1 MTVHTAM
8 ANAVPSF
15 LDDHVAAGGG
25 ARPAV
30 VTAEA
35 TTSYADLLALTCRTG
50 NALRSLG
57 LASGQRV
64 ALLLPDSLAWAAVF
78 FGALRI
84 GVVAVPLNTR
94 LAAADWA
101 AMLADSGARVLVTDA
116 TRLRDLAPK
125 LGELP
130 HLAHVI
136 VAGGGDATSLETLQT
151 RASDTLAV
159 EPVSGE
165 AGAFWLYTSGTTGGP
180 KAAIH
185 AHRDLLACRHYAID
199 VLGVTQADRTLA
211 TSKLFFAYALGNALL
226 IPLFA
231 GACTYL
237 EQHWAE
243 PDAVARAVTAFRP
256 TLFFSV
262 PTFYARML
270 RAALPPDT
278 FRSVRACVSA
288 GERLPAEVYESW
300 RARFGVEILDGL
312 GATETIFMVL
322 SNRPGASRAG
332 SAGTPVPGTETR
344 LLSTDGVAVPDG
356 TPGILHVRTPSASS
370 GYWNHPDSTRRA
382 FVDGWF
388 RTGDLL
394 TRDADGF
401 FHHHGRADDVFKVA
415 GQWVAPADVER
426 VLLAHPA
433 VAEAAV
439 VGAAES
445 GGLIKPFAFV
455 VARNGARG
463 ERLADELAVLA
474 ADRLPPHQRPR
485 RIVLVD
491 ELPRTA
497 TGKLQRF
504 VLRARAERT

>member
-1 MTVHTAM
+1 M
-8 ANAVPSF
+8 ANAVSSF
-15 LDDHVAAGGG
+15 LDDHVAASGG

-35 TTSYADLLALTCRTG
+35 TTTYGDLLALACRTG
-50 NALRSLG
+50 NALRGLG
-57 LASGQRV
+57 LEPEQRV
-64 ALLLPDSLAWAAVF
+64 ALLLPDGLAWAAVF

-84 GVVAVPLNTR
+84 GAVAVSLNTR

-101 AMLADSGARVLVTDA
+101 AMLADSAARVLVTDA
-116 TRLRDLAPK
+116 TLLRDLAPK
-125 LGELP
+125 LADLP
-130 HLAHVI
+130 HLGHVI
-136 VAGGGDATSLETLQT
+136 VAGGGDATSLEALQAG
-151 RASDTLAV
+151 ASDALPV
-159 EPVSGE
+159 EPVSGD
-165 AGAFWLYTSGTTGGP
+165 AMAFWLYTSGTTGGP

-185 AHRDLLACRHYAID
+185 AHRDLLACRHYGID
-199 VLGVTQADRTLA
+199 VLGATEVDRTLA

-226 IPLFA
+226 VPLFV
-231 GACTYL
+231 GARTYL
-237 EQHWAE
+237 DPRWAE

-256 TLFFSV
+256 TLLFSV

-270 RAALPPDT
+270 RGELPPDT

-288 GERLPAEVYESW
+288 GERLPADVYANW

-322 SNRPGASRAG
+322 SNRLGASRPG
-332 SAGTPVPGTETR
+332 SAGTPVPGTEAR
-344 LLSTDGVAVPDG
+344 LLAADGGAVPDG

-370 GYWNHPDSTRRA
+370 GYWNHPDQTRRA

-394 TRDADGF
+394 TRDADGLF
-401 FHHHGRADDVFKVA
+401 YHHGRADDVFKVA
-415 GQWVAPADVER
+415 GQWVTPADVER

-445 GGLIKPFAFV
+445 GGLVKPFAFV
-455 VARNGARG
+455 VAKNGAHG
-463 ERLADELAVLA
+463 ERLADELAALA

-485 RIVLVD
+485 RIALVD

-497 TGKLQRF
+497 TCNIQRF
-504 VLRARAERT
+504 VLRERVERA

>member
-25 ARPAV
+25 ARPVV
-30 VTAEA
+30 VTAEV

-50 NALRSLG
+50 NALRGLG

-180 KAAIH
+180 KAAVH

-199 VLGVTQADRTLA
+199 VLGATQADRTLA

-237 EQHWAE
+237 DPHWAE

-344 LLSTDGVAVPDG
+344 LLSTDGAAVPDG

-370 GYWNHPDSTRRA
+370 GY
-382 FVDGWF
+382 
-388 RTGDLL
+388 
-394 TRDADGF
+394 
-401 FHHHGRADDVFKVA
+401 
-415 GQWVAPADVER
+415 
-426 VLLAHPA
+426 
-433 VAEAAV
+433 
-439 VGAAES
+439 
-445 GGLIKPFAFV
+445 
-455 VARNGARG
+455 
-463 ERLADELAVLA
+463 
-474 ADRLPPHQRPR
+474 
-485 RIVLVD
+485 
-491 ELPRTA
+491 
-497 TGKLQRF
+497 
-504 VLRARAERT
+504 